1 MKKRSCEASSVC
13 SSALTSRVS
22 ARTRPPDLRCQ
33 RGCYSLTDG
42 SRQGLEGKIE
52 DPTGCPSGYTQGMN
66 TKSLE
71 WAIRILE
78 AEVDYLSRDVLLLSK
93 EMAEDAQAMHAR
105 LQKGEALGVS
115 RVTPDQ
121 LTGFYEK
128 LGQLVA
134 KRDMLKKLKEV
145 GE

>member
-1 MKKRSCEASSVC
+1 
-13 SSALTSRVS
+13 
-22 ARTRPPDLRCQ
+22 
-33 RGCYSLTDG
+33 
-42 SRQGLEGKIE
+42 
-52 DPTGCPSGYTQGMN
+52 MN